1 MAERI
6 YLSSFVGAAVF
17 GRAEERIGKVADVVV
32 RPNEERFPRV
42 AGLVIQGGLESRFFV
57 SAAAIGELTERVVH
71 LKTSLLDLR
80 PFVRRGG
87 EVLLAKDI
95 LDRQIV
101 NVEGRR
107 VVRVNDLQ
115 LEQVGNQWRLVAVDV
130 SFAALA
136 ARLGL
141 GWLTEKL
148 RREVISWD
156 DIEFFQSDI
165 PVPLHLRHEKIAR
178 LHPADIARLLAD
190 LSTPQTHELL
200 RELDPAKAADTVE
213 ELEPEHQAALL
224 QTMDSEE
231 AADILDEMDPDNAA
245 DVLGDLAPHDA
256 ATLLDSMEQDEADAV
271 KALLRYPDD
280 TAGGLMTTEFV
291 ALPQSLTAEAALRE
305 LRDRAQREELPEFIP
320 LLYIVEAEDRPHLV
334 GVLSLRNLILA
345 EPATRLASLMATDLM
360 VGHVDDA
367 PRDVAERLGSYN
379 LMALPILDENED
391 LVGIVTVDD
400 VLEVVLP
407 EGWKGRLPQVCH

>member
-1 MAERI
+1 VRI
-6 YLSSFVGAAVF
+6 YLSSFIGAVVF
-17 GRAEERIGKVADVVV
+17 GRAEERVGKVTDVVV
-32 RPNEERFPRV
+32 RPTEERFPRL
-42 AGLVIQGGLESRFFV
+42 AGLVIQGGLETRFFV
-57 SAAAIGELTERVVH
+57 PSSAISDLSERIVQ
-71 LKTSLLDLR
+71 LNTSRLDLR
-80 PFVRRGG
+80 PFLRRAG

-115 LEQVGNQWRLVAVDV
+115 LEQVGKQWRLVAVDV
-130 SFAALA
+130 SFAALTS
-136 ARLGL
+136 RLGL

-148 RREVISWD
+148 RREVIPWD

-165 PVPLHLRHEKIAR
+165 PVPLHLRHDKIAR
-178 LHPADIARLLAD
+178 MHPADIARLLAD

-231 AADILDEMDPDNAA
+231 AADILEEMDPDNAA
-245 DVLGDLAPHDA
+245 DVLGDLTPHAA
-256 ATLLDSMEQDEADAV
+256 ATLLESMEQDEADAV
-271 KALLRYPDD
+271 KVLLRYPDD
-280 TAGGLMTTEFV
+280 TAGGLMTTDFV
-291 ALPQSLTAEAALRE
+291 ALPQNLTVEEAIRE
-305 LRDRAQREELPEFIP
+305 LRNQEQQEELPDFIP
-320 LLYIVEAEDRPHLV
+320 LLYILEAGDRRRLV

-345 EPATRLASLMATDLM
+345 EPTTRLSAVMATELV
-360 VGHVDDA
+360 VGHVNDE
-367 PRDVAERLGSYN
+367 PRDVAETMGVYN
-379 LMALPILDENED
+379 LMALPILDEHDE

-400 VLEVVLP
+400 VLEVLLP
-407 EGWKGRLPQVCH
+407 EGWKGRLPQVFH